1 MVWTDKARHSNRQLP
16 LNHADL
22 VTYCHCYEY
31 WGFPILAIEL
41 KMWRTISLL
50 FVSVQYIFGED
61 ELSRFRRSPSPLNT
75 QFYKIVPK
83 IERRNIWDSS
93 ELGNID
99 EEIQAFWEDVNIDG
113 DFGMRSNSKT
123 RFKKNK
129 FSKYKDDQY
138 NRRKRNM
145 KVIFYS
151 FDRQQPL

>member
-1 MVWTDKARHSNRQLP
+1 MFL
-16 LNHADL
+16 
-22 VTYCHCYEY
+22 
-31 WGFPILAIEL
+31 
-41 KMWRTISLL
+41 
-50 FVSVQYIFGED
+50 SVQYVFGLD
-61 ELSRFRRSPSPLNT
+61 RLSRFKRSPTPLNT

-113 DFGMRSNSKT
+113 NFGMRSNSKT

-129 FSKYKDDQY
+129 FSKFKDDQY

-145 KVIFYS
+145 KVILYS
-151 FDRQQPL
+151 FGSLYKDTFYLV